1 MKKTINT
8 RQLGLLSAI
17 LAGCF
22 LLSSCGLDTLLG
34 GDAKPG
40 IKKAVTSYLDV
51 IQDGTFTK
59 DKYESEFADDTAFAD
74 LAFADES
81 VQEIMDK
88 GFTKIEYTIDAAS
101 GDVKKEEGICDITIT
116 AIDVEEVL
124 AGFEDVTMD
133 ADTLMAAVKD
143 KKAPTKDYEITLDL
157 TYSASDKVWLVADS
171 TPLVEILGDP
181 YTEITFGPAAG
192 DPAALIDTFFTALAA
207 GDADTID
214 QISPYYDSTNFFD
227 PDENVTKMAQVFYGK
242 ITYEIVGDPTLTDTT
257 AEVNIKM
264 TLPDIVSIIN
274 DVSNDV
280 DFMASLLKPF
290 LLASINGEDTT
301 ESDTAAQKALSETVI
316 ERLNTSDVPMITV
329 DSVFQLEVN
338 QETGLWDLYEVP
350 SELYDINPDTSTS
363 DELYMEAAAQALNSL
378 YQEGSIDQ
386 ATYDQ
391 YMAEIT
397 GVTPAETTVPTSSA
411 SNSPAD
417 DILNTGWYDY
427 YSDVFVTEYD
437 STIVDI
443 IEYDILFNSL
453 WPDLVLYYDYY
464 NVNGTVLI
472 KSASATVEADGYSF
486 YLPLDTGDGSL
497 MPADTYW
504 IDVYLADGT
513 SIAQESVTVY

>member
-1 MKKTINT
+1 MKMNIIS
-8 RQLGLLSAI
+8 RQLGLLSAV

-22 LLSSCGLDTLLG
+22 LLSSCSLASLLG
-34 GDAKPG
+34 GNVKAD

-51 IQDGTFTK
+51 IQDGTFTD

-74 LAFADES
+74 LKFKDEA
-81 VQEIMDK
+81 VREIMDK
-88 GFTKIEYTIDAAS
+88 GLTLIEYTIDATS
-101 GDVKKEEGICDITIT
+101 GNVKKEEGACDVTIT
-116 AIDVEEVL
+116 AIDVKKVL
-124 AGFEDVTMD
+124 AGFEDGKLD

-143 KKAPTKDYEITLDL
+143 KKAPTKDYEITLDM
-157 TYSASDKVWLVADS
+157 TYNASDKVWLVADS

-192 DPAALIDTFFTALAA
+192 DPAALIETFFTALAA

-227 PDENVTKMAQVFYGK
+227 PDENVMKMAKDFYGK

-257 AEVNIKM
+257 AEVNITM

-280 DFMASLLKPF
+280 NFMADLLKPY

-301 ESDTAAQKALSETVI
+301 ESDAVAQKALSEKVI
-316 ERLNTSDVPMITV
+316 ERLNASDVPMISV

-350 SELYDINPDTSTS
+350 AELYDINPDPSTS

-378 YQEGSIDQ
+378 YQDGSIDQ
-386 ATYDQ
+386 ATYNQ
-391 YMAEIT
+391 YMAELT
-397 GVTPAETTVPTSSA
+397 GTTPTETTVAASSG
-411 SNSPAD
+411 SSSPAA
-417 DILNTGWYDY
+417 DILNAGWYDY
-427 YSDVFVTEYD
+427 SSDAFVTEYD
-437 STIVDI
+437 STVVDT
-443 IEYDILFNSL
+443 IEYDILFNSS

-464 NVNGTVLI
+464 NENGTVLI
-472 KSASATVEADGYSF
+472 KSATATVEADGYSF
-486 YLPLDTGDGSL
+486 YMPLDTGDGTL
-497 MPADTYW
+497 MPADIYL
-504 IDVYLADGT
+504 IYVYLEDGT
-513 SIAQESVTVY
+513 PIAQESITVY